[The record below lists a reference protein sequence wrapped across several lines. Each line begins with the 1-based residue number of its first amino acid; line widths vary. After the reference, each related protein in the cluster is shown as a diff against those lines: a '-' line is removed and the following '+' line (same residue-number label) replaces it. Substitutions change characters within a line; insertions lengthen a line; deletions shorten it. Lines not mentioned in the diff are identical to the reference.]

1 MYELVCD
8 LKNECANCTSLDH
21 CTPERIRGHTI
32 MVKKNK
38 IKKKPVQ
45 IYFRSPLSTD
55 VTKVDP
61 NVVAEYNK
69 ILPVDVI
76 TCDSWDELDILLN
89 QKPNQLSIHANVFA
103 LTDISCISET
113 IKMLQKK
120 LKILRLD
127 IPIAIVVEKIT
138 PRNIVGKA
146 KEAGIQGLIP
156 YHGDWDS
163 VDIMQGLDALTNRIQ
178 HWPEHII
185 NQLPI
190 DKPLHVVFRKNWE
203 LYSNTGVFLKSE
215 KHMGFAVKCCS
226 EWNELGEVFK
236 DNPSQLTVHVDMMG
250 HNSVTV
256 YEFFSML
263 ETLIKVSLGTKKIP
277 IAVIIEKTTP
287 LSLIKEL
294 QKTNVIGII
303 PSSTTFDLADTFK
316 ALEALTNRIP
326 YWPKHILEQ
335 LPGNIKKT
343 KIDNVDLTPRQIDVL
358 KLIKERGASNKVI
371 AKLLNISEST
381 VKLHVGAI
389 LKKYNLKNRTQ
400 LALFTEK

>member
-8 LKNECANCTSLDH
+8 LKGECAKCTSLDY
-21 CTPERIRGHTI
+21 CTPDRIRKHSI

-38 IKKKPVQ
+38 IEKKPLQ
-45 IYFRSPLSTD
+45 IYFRSPSSTD

-61 NVVAEYNK
+61 NVVADYNK

-190 DKPLHVVFRKNWE
+190 SKPLHVVFRKDWK
-203 LYSNTGVFLKSE
+203 LYLNTGVVDAIK
-215 KHMGFAVKCCS
+215 KNMGFTVKYCS
-226 EWNELGEVFK
+226 EWNELGEVLK
-236 DNPSQLTVHVDMMG
+236 DNPSQLAVHVDMIG
-250 HNSVTV
+250 NNSVTV
-256 YEFFSML
+256 HEFFSMI
-263 ETLIKVSLGTKKIP
+263 ETLVKVSLSTKKIP
-277 IAVIIEKTTP
+277 MSVIIEKTTP
-287 LSLIKEL
+287 MSLIKEL
-294 QKTNVIGII
+294 QKTSVIGII
-303 PSSTTFDLADTFK
+303 PSSTSFSVNE
-316 ALEALTNRIP
+316 ALKGAEALTNRIP
-326 YWPKHILEQ
+326 YWPKHILDE
-335 LPGNIKKT
+335 LPGNKKKI

>member
-1 MYELVCD
+1 
-8 LKNECANCTSLDH
+8 
-21 CTPERIRGHTI
+21 

-38 IKKKPVQ
+38 IEKKPLQ
-45 IYFRSPLSTD
+45 IYFRSPSSTD

-61 NVVAEYNK
+61 NVVADYNK

-190 DKPLHVVFRKNWE
+190 SKPLHVVFRKDWK
-203 LYSNTGVFLKSE
+203 LYLNTGVVDAIK
-215 KHMGFAVKCCS
+215 KNMGFTVKYCS
-226 EWNELGEVFK
+226 EWNELGEVLK
-236 DNPSQLTVHVDMMG
+236 DNPSQLAVHVDMIG
-250 HNSVTV
+250 NNSVTV
-256 YEFFSML
+256 HEFFSMI
-263 ETLIKVSLGTKKIP
+263 ETLVKVSLSTKKIP
-277 IAVIIEKTTP
+277 MSVIIEKTTP
-287 LSLIKEL
+287 MSLIKEL
-294 QKTNVIGII
+294 QKTSVIGII
-303 PSSTTFDLADTFK
+303 PSSTSFSVNE
-316 ALEALTNRIP
+316 ALKGAEALTNRIP
-326 YWPKHILEQ
+326 YWPKHILDE
-335 LPGNIKKT
+335 LPGNKKKI